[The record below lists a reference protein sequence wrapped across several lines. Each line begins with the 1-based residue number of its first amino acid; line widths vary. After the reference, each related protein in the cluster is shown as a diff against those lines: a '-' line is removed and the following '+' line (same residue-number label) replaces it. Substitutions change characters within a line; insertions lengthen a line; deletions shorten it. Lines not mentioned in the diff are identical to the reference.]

1 MMPWK
6 QKSPF
11 ILHFEIAIT
20 SFSMM
25 KFCNNVR
32 KYAFHSYDIYPVY
45 TSRERWQRTK
55 WTVEFF
61 SLSVFLEVARKY
73 YSLRRGTI
81 LAYSRNM
88 SACLKGREYL
98 ALLLMQSFQD
108 FMIKLSKINHHLLVC
123 FLKNKIVEM
132 CSVMKIM
139 RKILFYDSLN
149 HFNYWKNQNFITI
162 DILIL
167 C

>member
-1 MMPWK
+1 MIPWK

-11 ILHFEIAIT
+11 ILHFEIAIAL
-20 SFSMM
+20 FSMM
-25 KFCNNVR
+25 KFSNNVR
-32 KYAFHSYDIYPVY
+32 KYAFHSYDMYPVY

-61 SLSVFLEVARKY
+61 SLSVFLEIARKH

-98 ALLLMQSFQD
+98 ALMLMKSFLD
-108 FMIKLSKINHHLLVC
+108 FMIKLSKNNYHCVIY
-123 FLKNKIVEM
+123 FYRIRLKNFV
-132 CSVMKIM
+132 
-139 RKILFYDSLN
+139 
-149 HFNYWKNQNFITI
+149 
-162 DILIL
+162 
-167 C
+167 

>member
-1 MMPWK
+1 MIPWK

-11 ILHFEIAIT
+11 ILHLEIAIAL
-20 SFSMM
+20 FSMM
-25 KFCNNVR
+25 KFSNNVR
-32 KYAFHSYDIYPVY
+32 KYAFHSYDMYPVH

-61 SLSVFLEVARKY
+61 SLSVFLEIARKH

-98 ALLLMQSFQD
+98 ALLLMKSFLD
-108 FMIKLSKINHHLLVC
+108 FMIKLSKNNYHCVIY
-123 FLKNKIVEM
+123 FYRMRLKNFVE
-132 CSVMKIM
+132 
-139 RKILFYDSLN
+139 LFL
-149 HFNYWKNQNFITI
+149 
-162 DILIL
+162 
-167 C
+167 